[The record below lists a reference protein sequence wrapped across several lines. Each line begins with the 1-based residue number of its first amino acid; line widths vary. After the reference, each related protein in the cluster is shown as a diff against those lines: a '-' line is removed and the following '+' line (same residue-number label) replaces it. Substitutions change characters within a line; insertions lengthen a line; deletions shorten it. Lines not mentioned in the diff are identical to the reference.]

1 MGGVVMGRR
10 LSVELVAGF
19 WSGVRAGLS
28 VRAASRVVGVSHE
41 TGRRWFAQAGGVS
54 ANAKVPRPGSGRF
67 LSLAEREEIAV
78 GIARGESNT
87 EIAARLGRDKSTIG
101 REIDR
106 TVGRMLGTEHA
117 GTDAREHYR
126 ASVAHELARE
136 RGKRPK
142 PAKLAVHRQLRE
154 QVQAGLNQKW
164 SPAQISATLPEQFPD
179 DPGMRISPEAIY
191 QSLFVQARG
200 ALRRELATCLRTGRA
215 LRVPRNRA
223 RARAQAS
230 TLGSPIPIS
239 QRPAEAAD
247 RAVPGHWEGDLILG
261 KNNASA
267 IGTLVERTT
276 RFVILLHL
284 PDGHTAEHVRDAMIP
299 AITALPQHLR
309 RSMTWDRG
317 NEMARH
323 PDITLATHMPIYF
336 ADPSSPWQRGSNEN
350 TNGLLRQYFPKHTD
364 LTTHTA
370 DDLATVAAELNNR
383 PRQTLNWRPPARCL
397 RELLSQP
404 T

>member
-1 MGGVVMGRR
+1 
-10 LSVELVAGF
+10 
-19 WSGVRAGLS
+19 
-28 VRAASRVVGVSHE
+28 
-41 TGRRWFAQAGGVS
+41 
-54 ANAKVPRPGSGRF
+54 

-87 EIAARLGRDKSTIG
+87 QIAARLGRDKSTIG

-117 GTDAREHYR
+117 GPHAREQYR
-126 ASVAHELARE
+126 ATLAHELARE

-142 PAKLAVHRQLRE
+142 PAKLAADARLRE
-154 QVQAGLNQKW
+154 QVQAGLQAKW
-164 SPAQISATLPEQFPD
+164 SPAQISATLPERFPD
-179 DPGMRISPEAIY
+179 DPGMRVSPETIY

-200 ALRRELATCLRTGRA
+200 ALRKELASCLRTGRA

-230 TLGSPIPIS
+230 KLGSPIPIS

-261 KNNASA
+261 SANTSA

-336 ADPSSPWQRGSNEN
+336 ADPRSPWQRGSNEN

-364 LTTHTA
+364 LATHTA
-370 DDLATVAAELNNR
+370 DDLATVAAELNDR
-383 PRQTLNWRPPARCL
+383 PRQTLGWHSPAQRL
-397 RELLSQP
+397 RALLSTP
-404 T
+404 A

>member
-1 MGGVVMGRR
+1 M
-10 LSVELVAGF
+10 
-19 WSGVRAGLS
+19 
-28 VRAASRVVGVSHE
+28 
-41 TGRRWFAQAGGVS
+41 S